1 MQVPLLTAAMHSLQE
16 GRPSVAVNFASGTI
30 AAVAATVLT
39 QPTDVIR
46 TRMQLGFADQGS
58 GAASVLRSV
67 LARDGASALMAGVA
81 PRVRIAWRA
90 FALSA
95 CLCCPARV
103 AHRVT
108 VSPAVLSLLYVI

>member
-1 MQVPLLTAAMHSLQE
+1 MLSLQE

-46 TRMQLGFADQGS
+46 TRMQLGFADSGS
-58 GAASVLRSV
+58 GAAGVLRSV

-81 PRVRIAWRA
+81 PRVRSHFLACFRA
-90 FALSA
+90 V
-95 CLCCPARV
+95 CL
-103 AHRVT
+103 
-108 VSPAVLSLLYVI
+108 